1 MEIIEVKERTN
12 NLINQSVNIWED
24 SVNATHTFLS
34 KVEIKNIKQYVPK
47 LLQEVP
53 HLIVVKSGNELM
65 AFMGVN
71 NQKIE
76 MLFVKSKMRNQGI
89 GKSLINYGINNFQI
103 NEVTVNEDNN
113 QAVSFYEHLGF
124 KVFKRTNL
132 DEQGNPYPILYM
144 KINKK
149 LKKEKIMKPYITY
162 FMMSSVLNEIF
173 NIKRLGIVGG
183 GNINGAF
190 LDNHLLDEVSV
201 LVDPGIDG
209 RGGMTSTFDG
219 IKMDRT
225 PFKLNL
231 KNVTKYDDGAIL
243 LEYSLINK

>member
-12 NLINQSVNIWED
+12 NLINQLVNIWED
-24 SVNATHTFLS
+24 SVNATHIFLS
-34 KVEIKNIKQYVPK
+34 KAEIKNIKQYVPK

-65 AFMGVN
+65 AFMGLN

-76 MLFVKSKMRNQGI
+76 MLFVKNKMRNQGI
-89 GKSLINYGINNFQI
+89 GKSLINYGIKTFQI

-149 LKKEKIMKPYITY
+149 
-162 FMMSSVLNEIF
+162 
-173 NIKRLGIVGG
+173 
-183 GNINGAF
+183 
-190 LDNHLLDEVSV
+190 
-201 LVDPGIDG
+201 
-209 RGGMTSTFDG
+209 
-219 IKMDRT
+219 
-225 PFKLNL
+225 
-231 KNVTKYDDGAIL
+231 
-243 LEYSLINK
+243 

>member
-12 NLINQSVNIWED
+12 NLINQLVNIWED

-71 NQKIE
+71 NKKIE
-76 MLFVKSKMRNQGI
+76 MIFVKSKMRNQGI

-201 LVDPGIDG
+201 LVGPGIDG
-209 RGGMTSTFDG
+209 RGGMISTFDG

-243 LEYSLINK
+243 LEYSVINK

>member
-24 SVNATHTFLS
+24 SVNATHIFLS
-34 KVEIKNIKQYVPK
+34 KAEIKNIKQYVPK

-76 MLFVKSKMRNQGI
+76 MLFVKNKMRNQEI
-89 GKSLINYGINNFQI
+89 GKSLINYGIKTFQI

-149 LKKEKIMKPYITY
+149 
-162 FMMSSVLNEIF
+162 
-173 NIKRLGIVGG
+173 
-183 GNINGAF
+183 
-190 LDNHLLDEVSV
+190 
-201 LVDPGIDG
+201 
-209 RGGMTSTFDG
+209 
-219 IKMDRT
+219 
-225 PFKLNL
+225 
-231 KNVTKYDDGAIL
+231 
-243 LEYSLINK
+243 

>member
-12 NLINQSVNIWED
+12 NLINQLVNIWED

-71 NQKIE
+71 NKKIE

-103 NEVTVNEDNN
+103 NEVTVNEDND

-132 DEQGNPYPILYM
+132 DEQWNPYPILYM

-201 LVDPGIDG
+201 LVGPGIDG

-243 LEYSLINK
+243 LEYSVINK

>member
-24 SVNATHTFLS
+24 SVNATHIFLS
-34 KVEIKNIKQYVPK
+34 KAEIKNIKQYVPK

-65 AFMGVN
+65 TFMGVN
-71 NQKIE
+71 NKKIE
-76 MLFVKSKMRNQGI
+76 MLFVKNKMRNQGI
-89 GKSLINYGINNFQI
+89 GKSLINYGIKTFQI

-149 LKKEKIMKPYITY
+149 
-162 FMMSSVLNEIF
+162 
-173 NIKRLGIVGG
+173 
-183 GNINGAF
+183 
-190 LDNHLLDEVSV
+190 
-201 LVDPGIDG
+201 
-209 RGGMTSTFDG
+209 
-219 IKMDRT
+219 
-225 PFKLNL
+225 
-231 KNVTKYDDGAIL
+231 
-243 LEYSLINK
+243 

>member
-24 SVNATHTFLS
+24 SVNATHIFLS
-34 KVEIKNIKQYVPK
+34 KAEIKNIKQYVPK

-65 AFMGVN
+65 AFMGLN

-76 MLFVKSKMRNQGI
+76 MLFVKNKMRNQGI
-89 GKSLINYGINNFQI
+89 GKSLINYGIKTFQI

-124 KVFKRTNL
+124 KVFKKTNL

-149 LKKEKIMKPYITY
+149 LKKEKIMKPYITC

-201 LVDPGIDG
+201 LVGPGIDG
-209 RGGMTSTFDG
+209 REGMTSTFDG

-225 PFKLNL
+225 SFKLNL

-243 LEYSLINK
+243 LEYSVINK